1 MGRPQ
6 TKGTLSWLCP
16 AGGALLESA
25 GLARTHQE
33 RKRATVFSVGGR
45 CQAILW
51 EDTAFYLLSLFSC
64 VGS

>member
-33 RKRATVFSVGGR
+33 RKRATVFSVGGT
-45 CQAILW
+45 ILW